1 MTDMEIKEKKLKLH
15 GSIRQT
21 ITKKMMMMTTVTT
34 KLSTEITPPK

>member
-21 ITKKMMMMTTVTT
+21 ITKKMMMTTVTT